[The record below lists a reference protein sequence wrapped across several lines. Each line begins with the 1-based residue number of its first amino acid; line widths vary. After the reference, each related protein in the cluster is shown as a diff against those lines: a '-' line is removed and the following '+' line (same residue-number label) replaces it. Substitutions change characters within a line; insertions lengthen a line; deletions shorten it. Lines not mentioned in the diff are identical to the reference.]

1 MLYLHPVKVKNRM
14 YNTMKKS
21 KQFTLNITT
30 DGPSGKNKSLIN
42 LKAQA
47 PDDFKPIQR
56 RKK

>member
-1 MLYLHPVKVKNRM
+1 
-14 YNTMKKS
+14 MKKS
-21 KQFTLNITT
+21 KQFTLNITA

-47 PDDFKPIQR
+47 PVDFKPKQR

>member
-1 MLYLHPVKVKNRM
+1 M

-42 LKAQA
+42 LKVQA
-47 PDDFKPIQR
+47 PDDFKPKQR
-56 RKK
+56 RKNKLK